1 MNATIKRPSKD
12 TYQDLFSFGG
22 LIAVAALLFLN
33 ARYGIGNEDQSLYL
47 SITLRL
53 TMGDSLLTD
62 DWTMIQLSS
71 FLLYLPVKLYLA
83 VFGSTDGIVLFF
95 RYLFIVM
102 QGTTAAVIY
111 ALLRNRGI
119 VSVWAALIFFSY
131 VPVTIMAVSY
141 YTMGLVFV
149 EVVALLFLTAKS
161 QSKGRFFIAGICVAG
176 AVLCNP
182 LYALLYFAYSLFVL
196 RSETKKRNGNAK
208 VSFSEVAFQKG
219 TWARL
224 TLGILVMVSLFSLF
238 VLTRADIKNILANL
252 PYIFQDPDYVF
263 AGEGQNVINIT
274 QSLLGVARYGYHL
287 VVVFAGV
294 MISLL
299 LDKKRYR
306 HRPLYAGIV
315 SVIFLILMIHILR
328 SSVVSDLW
336 GLYTGAT
343 GQNFTMPTLALML
356 PLTLLGLTCY
366 CLTENKE
373 KGIFVFLW
381 LHGIVYTVFLDITS
395 DFAPWNSMQGL
406 AVSSTGSVLLIKN
419 FADEWRNEREKPY
432 TYKQKKQ
439 QRTNH
444 KTHRKVDLPRA
455 FSIVFCMVFALQVFT
470 NLYTI
475 YNFRSVQFAEY
486 LGKSAAEPL
495 DTTITEGPL
504 KGLKTTVFVKN
515 AYTSILRDLDT
526 IKTKK
531 DGPVL
536 ITANRPWCYL
546 YLNMPFATYS
556 VNLANWEYASSV
568 RLPQYYQLHPD
579 KVPRYI
585 YISKLAEWTYLEGY
599 IEDGAKQIA
608 ESIAASS
615 GCIVNESPVG
625 YIIECTQ
632 EYNKELSRY

>member
-1 MNATIKRPSKD
+1 MV
-12 TYQDLFSFGG
+12 
-22 LIAVAALLFLN
+22 AVAGLAAVAILLFYN
-33 ARYGIGNEDQSLYL
+33 ARFGIGNEDQSLYL

-53 TMGDSLLTD
+53 IMGDSLLTD
-62 DWTMIQLSS
+62 EWTMIQLSS
-71 FLLYLPVKLYLA
+71 FLLYLPVKAYLTI
-83 VFGSTDGIVLFF
+83 VGSTDGIVLFF
-95 RYLFIVM
+95 RFLFIAM

-111 ALLRNRGI
+111 TLLRNRGLASI
-119 VSVWAALIFFSY
+119 WVALIFFSY

-141 YTMGLVFV
+141 YSMGLVFV
-149 EVVALLFLTAKS
+149 EIIGLLFLTANK
-161 QSKGRFFIAGICVAG
+161 QSRWRFFIAGLLVAG

-182 LYALLYFAYSLFVL
+182 LYALLFVVYSLCVLFSELSKKKGRSRFAFSPAVFDRHTWIQLTLGVVVLFVL
-196 RSETKKRNGNAK
+196 F
-208 VSFSEVAFQKG
+208 V
-219 TWARL
+219 
-224 TLGILVMVSLFSLF
+224 LF
-238 VLTRADIKNILANL
+238 VLSRASVKDILTNL
-252 PYIFQDPDYVF
+252 PHIFQDPDYVF
-263 AGEGQNVINIT
+263 TGKGQNVIDFT
-274 QSLLGVARYGYHL
+274 GSLLGVANFGYHL

-294 MISLL
+294 MIALM

-306 HRPLYAGIV
+306 HKPLYAGIV
-315 SVIFLILMIHILR
+315 SAIFLILMLHILR

-336 GLYTGAT
+336 SLFTGAA
-343 GQNFTMPTLALML
+343 GQHFTMPTLALML

-373 KGIFVFLW
+373 KGVFIFLW
-381 LHGIVYTVFLDITS
+381 LHGVVYTVFLDITS

-419 FADEWRNEREKPY
+419 FTDEWRSEREKTY

-455 FSIVFCMVFALQVFT
+455 FSVVFSMVFALQVLT
-470 NLYTI
+470 NLYI
-475 YNFRSVQFAEY
+475 MYNFRSVQFAEY
-486 LGKSAAEPL
+486 LGKSTAEPL

-504 KGLKTTVFVKN
+504 KGLKTTVFVEN

-526 IKTKK
+526 IKIKN

-546 YLNMPFATYS
+546 YLNMPFATFS
-556 VNLANWEYASSV
+556 VNLADWGYASSV

-599 IEDGAKQIA
+599 LEDSAKQIA
-608 ESIAASS
+608 ESISIS
-615 GCIVNESPVG
+615 YGCIINESPVG
-625 YIIECTQ
+625 YILERTQ
-632 EYNKELSRY
+632 GE